1 MKIDES
7 LLLFGCSLVAALR
20 FQIISFEEVLMRL
33 IHITPCCGSES
44 CDRQVQGN
52 RFSFGEWRSAR
63 SGLLVALTVVSLLI
77 APCASAQQI
86 SRIFFFGDSLS
97 DAGNHFIATRTSS
110 RQPFSLDPPIASYD
124 IGGHHFSDGATWA
137 EQLATALQ
145 IPTSGNP
152 SLRVPGVFTNYAVGR
167 ARSGAHSPIFSDFDL
182 STQVNEYLSDFA
194 GQPPQP
200 TDLFVIWIGAN
211 DVGDALTVL
220 LTPPQLGGDPSGKTS
235 AIILGNAVQAV
246 ATNLAK
252 LAAFGAPRFLIANV
266 PDLAKTPYIRF
277 LGVTQSPLIPQF
289 ASLFSGFYNQGL
301 LQVVGQNP
309 LIRLL
314 DTNALFEDIL
324 AAPENFGLSNTTD
337 RCTTPLVQGNAICS
351 QPHSYLFW
359 DGFHPT
365 TTTHTAIAQ
374 RALQVLSAP

>member
-1 MKIDES
+1 MQDNRFP
-7 LLLFGCSLVAALR
+7 FGEERSVRFGLLVAAL
-20 FQIISFEEVLMRL
+20 
-33 IHITPCCGSES
+33 
-44 CDRQVQGN
+44 
-52 RFSFGEWRSAR
+52 A
-63 SGLLVALTVVSLLI
+63 AVSLLLS
-77 APCASAQQI
+77 PCASAQQI

-97 DAGNHFIATRTSS
+97 DAGNHFIATHTSS

-137 EQLATALQ
+137 EQLSTALQ

-167 ARSGAHSPIFSDFDL
+167 ARARANAPVFPEFDL
-182 STQVNEYLSDFA
+182 TTQVNEYLSDFA
-194 GQPPQP
+194 GQPPHP

-220 LTPPQLGGDPSGKTS
+220 LTPPPDGDPSGNTS
-235 AIILGNAVQAV
+235 AAILGNAVQAV
-246 ATNLAK
+246 AANVAK
-252 LAAFGAPRFLIANV
+252 LAAFGARRFLIANV

-277 LGVTQSPLIPQF
+277 LGATQSPLIPQF
-289 ASLFSGFYNQGL
+289 AALFSGFYNQGL
-301 LQVVGQNP
+301 LQVAGQSP

-314 DTNALFEDIL
+314 DTNALFDDIL

>member
-1 MKIDES
+1 MTS
-7 LLLFGCSLVAALR
+7 LRVGLR
-20 FQIISFEEVLMRL
+20 YV
-33 IHITPCCGSES
+33 SES
-44 CDRQVQGN
+44 SIGRMQDN
-52 RFSFGEWRSAR
+52 RLRLGKWRSLR
-63 SGLLVALTVVSLLI
+63 GGLLVALSALSLSL

-97 DAGNHFIATRTSS
+97 DAGNHFIATHTSS

-145 IPTSGNP
+145 IPTSGGP

-167 ARSGAHSPIFSDFDL
+167 ARAGANSPVFPAFDL
-182 STQVNEYLSDFA
+182 TTQVSEYLSDFA

-220 LTPPQLGGDPSGKTS
+220 LTPPQLGGDPSGNTS
-235 AIILGNAVQAV
+235 AAILGNAVHAV
-246 ATNLAK
+246 AANVAT
-252 LAAFGAPRFLIANV
+252 LAAFGARRFLIANV
-266 PDLAKTPYIRF
+266 PDLAKTPFIRF
-277 LGVTQSPLIPQF
+277 LGASQSPLIPQI
-289 ASLFSGFYNQGL
+289 ATLFTGFYDQGL

-314 DTNALFEDIL
+314 DTNALFNDIL
-324 AAPENFGLSNTTD
+324 AAPASFGLSNTTD
-337 RCTTPLVQGNAICS
+337 RCTVPLVQGNAICS
-351 QPHSYLFW
+351 RPHQYLFW